1 MINYIFKLITFTS
14 ILIHKV
20 NCVTTKTSFDDDINY
35 NFYSNPNQNNHL
47 IIYENESL
55 LTLFSHTK
63 IVSKYELNQQILS
76 LNSLSHPLISI
87 EKIIDKHDNHQNEM
101 ENMISS
107 FINIFIPRIT
117 ANDLMNNFVEDTNK
131 RLYELSLFFQKQC
144 LNIFSEADINK
155 VFEDFTLDDYYLFP
169 VTKDT
174 FAKRKFKSTATA
186 IIISTTAG
194 FFSGDYITPL
204 SVASELLF
212 EDEVAKKAEHKS
224 KKINVSD
231 IGKINREIWLSYS
244 KMYCINTFSVSFQ
257 YLDEYIKI
265 IGDKVPYEFMKNF
278 LSIVQHNVEKKII
291 GLDTETIVKKRI
303 LENLIQK
310 LEALKITTT
319 KMEEIVLFD
328 LYENI
333 VRIVET
339 QLTDSFGTITSYVD
353 SKIGELGKLKEL
365 LIMDFPITQL
375 EVREQQRLNRVS
387 KQINDNIKIEVELE
401 NEEKLSDTIFTA
413 EQEIRKNKVLN
424 DLKTME
430 FDAFTKLYIYGP
442 IKRTGILISMSVLAL
457 PEGLAVGGLQG
468 VYGFI
473 KNISGIFFFN
483 PITSTIVIFTGLTVI
498 YITVVN
504 SIQIGY
510 NYCKWI
516 YWVVTLPFIT
526 VYNVVACVY
535 NLIMKTKKINTNLEK
550 E

>member
-20 NCVTTKTSFDDDINY
+20 NCVTTKSSFDDDINN

-47 IIYENESL
+47 IIYENDTL

-87 EKIIDKHDNHQNEM
+87 EKIIDKHDNYQNDM
-101 ENMISS
+101 DNVISS
-107 FINIFIPRIT
+107 FINIFIPKMS
-117 ANDLMNNFVEDTNK
+117 ANDIMNNFVEDANK
-131 RLYELSLFFQKQC
+131 RLYELSLFFQKRC

-155 VFEDFTLDDYYLFP
+155 VFEDFTIDDYYLFP

-186 IIISTTAG
+186 VIISTTAG

-212 EDEVAKKAEHKS
+212 EDEVAKKAEQKS

-244 KMYCINTFSVSFQ
+244 KMYCVNTFSVSFQ
-257 YLDEYIKI
+257 YVDKHIKI
-265 IGDKVPYEFMKNF
+265 IGDKIPYEFMKNF

-291 GLDTETIVKKRI
+291 GLDTEPVVKKRI

-319 KMEEIVLFD
+319 KKEEIVLFD

-339 QLTDSFGTITSYVD
+339 QLTDSFATIMSYVD
-353 SKIGELGKLKEL
+353 SKIAELDKIKEL

-387 KQINDNIKIEVELE
+387 KKINDNIKIEVELE

-413 EQEIRKNKVLN
+413 EQEVRKNKVLN

-473 KNISGIFFFN
+473 KNIIGIIFFN
-483 PITSTIVIFTGLTVI
+483 PITSLIVIFTGLTVI
-498 YITVVN
+498 YVTVVN

-516 YWVVTLPFIT
+516 YWAVTLPFIMI
-526 VYNVVACVY
+526 YNVFDLV
-535 NLIMKTKKINTNLEK
+535 NSKIIKTPKKIDE
-550 E
+550 

>member
-1 MINYIFKLITFTS
+1 MIVNCIIKLITFTS
-14 ILIHKV
+14 ILIEKV
-20 NCVTTKTSFDDDINY
+20 NCVTTKSSFDEDINY

-63 IVSKYELNQQILS
+63 IVSKYDLNQQILS

-87 EKIIDKHDNHQNEM
+87 EKIIDKHDNYQNEM
-101 ENMISS
+101 ENIITS
-107 FINIFIPRIT
+107 FINILLPNKDANSVMNTFI
-117 ANDLMNNFVEDTNK
+117 EETNK
-131 RLYELSLFFQKQC
+131 KLYELTMFFQKQC
-144 LNIFSEADINK
+144 LSIFSEADINK
-155 VFEDFTLDDYYLFP
+155 VFEDFTIDDYYLFP
-169 VTKDT
+169 VTKET

-186 IIISTTAG
+186 VIISTTAG

-204 SVASELLF
+204 SVASEILF
-212 EDEVAKKAEHKS
+212 DNEDAKKTEHKS

-231 IGKINREIWLSYS
+231 IGKISREIWLSYS
-244 KMYCINTFSVSFQ
+244 KMYCINSFSVSFQ
-257 YLDEYIKI
+257 YVDEHIKI

-278 LSIVQHNVEKKII
+278 LSIVQHNIEKKIV
-291 GLDTETIVKKRI
+291 GLDTEIVVKKRI

-310 LEALKITTT
+310 MEALKIVTS

-328 LYENI
+328 LYENL
-333 VRIVET
+333 VRIVDT
-339 QLTDSFGTITSYVD
+339 QLPNSIDTIMLYIE
-353 SKIGELGKLKEL
+353 SKISELDKIKEL
-365 LIMDFPITQL
+365 LIIDFPITQL

-387 KQINDNIKIEVELE
+387 KKINDNIKIEVEME

-413 EQEIRKNKVLN
+413 EQEVRKNKVLN

-442 IKRTGILISMSVLAL
+442 IKRTGILISMSFLAL

-473 KNISGIFFFN
+473 KNISAIVFFN
-483 PITSTIVIFTGLTVI
+483 PITSLIVIFTGLTVI
-498 YITVVN
+498 YVTVVN

-516 YWVVTLPFIT
+516 YWAVTLPFIMI
-526 VYNVVACVY
+526 YNVFDLV
-535 NLIMKTKKINTNLEK
+535 NSKIITPKKIDE
-550 E
+550 